1 MVKMPTEKSRKAFQP
16 ARLVMKCVLM
26 CIVVIH
32 NWQNVRQLGG
42 MLGVGGWDIFLKKK
56 KKKKTSTPCTPQQ
69 ASFLFLF
76 SGAPVAQW
84 VKDWSTDLAVPVPG
98 SHPARGEI
106 FPTVNG
112 T

>member
-56 KKKKTSTPCTPQQ
+56 KKKKNINSLHSTTSKL
-69 ASFLFLF
+69 SFLIFR
-76 SGAPVAQW
+76 S
-84 VKDWSTDLAVPVPG
+84 PG
-98 SHPARGEI
+98 SSVG
-106 FPTVNG
+106 
-112 T
+112 